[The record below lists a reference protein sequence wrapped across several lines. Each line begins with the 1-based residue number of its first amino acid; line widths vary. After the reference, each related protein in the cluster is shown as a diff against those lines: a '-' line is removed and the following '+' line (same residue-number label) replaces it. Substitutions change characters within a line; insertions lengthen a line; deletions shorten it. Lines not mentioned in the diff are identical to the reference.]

1 MDNLYLVEDKRLS
14 PLTMLYRTFAALPSY
29 ALPFYFAMS
38 AKSSNDIFFILI
50 SLAFALIALP
60 SIVLKYYYFT
70 FSINQKEI
78 IIKSGVFARNQRN
91 IPFEKIQNVFSE
103 QNFLAR
109 ILGITKLSI
118 ETAGDLTTEGLLE
131 FVSLKNAKI
140 ILETI
145 KHFQAEVNT
154 KKIESLIDNND
165 QKIESNV
172 DVDENEELI
181 YSLEIKN
188 LLIYGMLNFRP
199 ALLILAFWF
208 LSYISQFFESEIDVY
223 SDNLK
228 LMYQT
233 YISHHSY
240 IELALLVSLGLFV
253 AIILS
258 WIFDILLTVNSF
270 YNFKLTKQKNKL
282 YVSRGLI
289 NKSQGTIPINKL
301 QMLVITTNYFRE
313 KLNYFGLN
321 LETAGFGGKMMKNP
335 EVAVPFAKFDV
346 IYKLA
351 SSIYSFEYPSEFKK
365 VSKKSIRRAMLRY
378 LILLIPIAYASFYF
392 FNMFLWVLILVPIVI
407 YAAILQWQF
416 RGYLVYDKKVFIKQG
431 FWNQKTTIIPIEK
444 IQTISV
450 YSSFFQRLIG
460 LSSINIDTAATT
472 YTNDASVIDIER
484 EVANQIF
491 MELSESFHKLRSEKF
506 VKLKNN

>member
-1 MDNLYLVEDKRLS
+1 
-14 PLTMLYRTFAALPSY
+14 MLYKAFAALPSY
-29 ALPFYFAMS
+29 VLPFYFAFT
-38 AKSSNDIFFILI
+38 AKSSSEFIFILI

-60 SIVLKYYYFT
+60 SIILKYYYFT
-70 FSINQKEI
+70 FSINDKEI

-145 KHFQAEVNT
+145 KHFQTEAQTQIKLVDDLDAPISEEVEPKLT
-154 KKIESLIDNND
+154 D
-165 QKIESNV
+165 SN
-172 DVDENEELI
+172 EKLI
-181 YSLEIKN
+181 YSLDIKN
-188 LLIYGMLNFRP
+188 LFIYGMLNFRP

-208 LSYISQFFESEIDVY
+208 LSYISQFFQSELDIY
-223 SDNLK
+223 SDNVKVL
-228 LMYQT
+228 YNT
-233 YISHHSY
+233 YITQHSY
-240 IELALLVSLGLFV
+240 IELGLLVSFGLFI
-253 AIILS
+253 AFLLS
-258 WIFDILLTVNSF
+258 WIFDILLTVNSY
-270 YNFKLTKQKNKL
+270 YNFKLTKQNNKL

-301 QMLVITTNYFRE
+301 QMLVITTNFFRE

-351 SSIYSFEYPSEFKK
+351 SSIYSFEFPTEFKK
-365 VSKKSIRRAMLRY
+365 VSKKSIRRSIIRY
-378 LILLIPIAYASFYF
+378 LILLIPIGFASFYF
-392 FNMFLWVLILVPIVI
+392 FNMFLWVILFIPIVS
-407 YAAILQWQF
+407 YLAILQWQF
-416 RGYLVYDKKVFIKQG
+416 RGYVVSENKVFIKQG
-431 FWNQKTTIIPIEK
+431 FWNQKITIIPLEK

-450 YSSFFQRLIG
+450 YSSIFQRLIG

-472 YTNDASVIDIER
+472 YTNDASIIDIES
-484 EVANQIF
+484 EESLQIF
-491 MELSESFHKLRSEKF
+491 MELSKSFHKLKAEKIL
-506 VKLKNN
+506 KLKN